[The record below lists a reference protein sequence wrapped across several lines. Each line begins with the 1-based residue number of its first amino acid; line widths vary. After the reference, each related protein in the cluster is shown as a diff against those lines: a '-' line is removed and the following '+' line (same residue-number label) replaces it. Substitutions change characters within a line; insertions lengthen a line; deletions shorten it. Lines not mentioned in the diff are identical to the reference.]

1 MKFIIALIILF
12 EGNIKPDTYMF
23 AFENFNTLDSCNQTL
38 EKEKEYFENTVH
50 TQFGRLGI
58 EQYLYTCMTLKEYN
72 KLTEQELGA

>member
-12 EGNIKPDTYMF
+12 EGNIKPDIYMF

-38 EKEKEYFENTVH
+38 EKEKEYFEDTVH
-50 TQFGRLGI
+50 TQFGKLGI

>member
-12 EGNIKPDTYMF
+12 EGNVKPDTYMF

-38 EKEKEYFENTVH
+38 EKEKKYFEDTVH
-50 TQFGRLGI
+50 TQFGKLGI

>member
-12 EGNIKPDTYMF
+12 EGNVKPDTYMF
-23 AFENFNTLDSCNQTL
+23 AFENFNTLDLCNQTL
-38 EKEKEYFENTVH
+38 EKEKEYFEDTVH
-50 TQFGRLGI
+50 TQFGKLGI

>member
-23 AFENFNTLDSCNQTL
+23 AFENFNTLDLCNQTL
-38 EKEKEYFENTVH
+38 EKEKEYFEDTVH
-50 TQFGRLGI
+50 TQFGKLGI